1 MKYGFIGCGNMGGAL
16 ATAIAK
22 TTTDIMLADY
32 SQEKAVALAE
42 ELGCSHGTNEDI
54 IENCERIFLGVKPQV
69 MGDMLTGLTSL
80 LQEKKPTLIT
90 MAAGLAIEKIEA
102 LAGGN
107 LPVIR
112 IMPNTP
118 VAVGKGMVLYCRN
131 SLVSDEVIADFVND
145 MRYAG
150 TLDAL
155 DEELIDAG
163 CSLSGC
169 GPAFMYM
176 YIEALAQGAA
186 ECGLPLKKAI
196 KYAAVTMEGAAR
208 LALSSAKSPE
218 TLRQEVCSP
227 GGSTIQGVISLEES
241 NFREEAAEAVKK
253 AYKRNKELSQC

>member
-22 TTTDIMLADY
+22 TTTDMMLADY
-32 SQEKAVALAE
+32 SQEKAIALAE
-42 ELGCSHGTNEDI
+42 KLGCSHGTNEEI
-54 IENCERIFLGVKPQV
+54 IRNCDRIFLGVKPQV
-69 MGDMLTGLTSL
+69 MGDMLTSLSPL

-90 MAAGLAIEKIEA
+90 MAAGLSLEKIET

-118 VAVGKGMVLYCRN
+118 VAVGKGMVLYCKN
-131 SLVSDEVIADFVND
+131 ALVSDETIADFVTD

-155 DEELIDAG
+155 DENLIDAG

-176 YIEALAQGAA
+176 YIEALAKGAE
-186 ECGLPLKKAI
+186 ECGLPLEKAI

-208 LALSSAKSPE
+208 LALSSDKTPE
-218 TLRQEVCSP
+218 VLRQEVCSP

-241 NFREEAAEAVKK
+241 SFRTDAADAVKK

>member
-16 ATAIAK
+16 AMAIAK

-32 SQEKAVALAE
+32 NQEKAMELAGK
-42 ELGCSHGTNEDI
+42 LGCSYGNNEDI
-54 IENCERIFLGVKPQV
+54 IQNCERIFLGVKPQV
-69 MGDMLTGLTSL
+69 MGDMLTSL
-80 LQEKKPTLIT
+80 APILQEKKPTLIT
-90 MAAGLAIEKIEA
+90 MAAGLSLEKIEA

-118 VAVGKGMVLYCRN
+118 VAVGKGMVLYCKN
-131 SLVSDEVIADFVND
+131 ALVTNEVITDFVND

-155 DEELIDAG
+155 EEELIDAG

-176 YIEALAQGAA
+176 YIEALAKGAA
-186 ECGLPLKKAI
+186 ECGLPLDKAI
-196 KYAAVTMEGAAR
+196 KYAAVTMEGAAK
-208 LALSSAKSPE
+208 LALSSDKTPE

-241 NFREEAAEAVKK
+241 SFREDAADAVKK

>member
-32 SQEKAVALAE
+32 SQEKAIALADK
-42 ELGCSHGTNEDI
+42 LGCSYGTNEEI
-54 IENCERIFLGVKPQV
+54 IQCCDRIFLGVKPQV
-69 MGDMLTGLTSL
+69 MGDMLSSLSSL

-90 MAAGLAIEKIEA
+90 MAAGLSLEKIET

-118 VAVGKGMVLYCRN
+118 VAVGKGMVLHCKN
-131 SLVSDEVIADFVND
+131 ALVSDETIADFVTD

-155 DEELIDAG
+155 DEDLIDAG

-176 YIEALAQGAA
+176 YIEALAKGAT
-186 ECGLPLKKAI
+186 ECGLPFEKAI

-208 LALSSAKSPE
+208 LALSSDKTPE
-218 TLRQEVCSP
+218 VLRQEVCSP
-227 GGSTIQGVISLEES
+227 GGSTIQGVISLEKS
-241 NFREEAAEAVKK
+241 SFREDAADAIKK
-253 AYKRNKELSQC
+253 AYKRNKELSEC

>member
-16 ATAIAK
+16 ATALAK
-22 TTTDIMLADY
+22 STTDIMLADY
-32 SQEKAVALAE
+32 SQEKAIALAKQ
-42 ELGCSHGTNEDI
+42 LNCSHGSNEDI
-54 IENCERIFLGVKPQV
+54 IRNCKRIFLGVKPQV
-69 MGDMLTGLTSL
+69 MGEMLTALRPL
-80 LQEKKPTLIT
+80 LQAAKPILIT
-90 MAAGLAIEKIEA
+90 MAAGLSLEKIEEM
-102 LAGGN
+102 AGGN

-118 VAVGKGMVLYCRN
+118 VAVGKGMILYCKN
-131 SLVSDEVIADFVND
+131 ALVEDETLADFVND
-145 MRYAG
+145 MKFAG

-155 DEELIDAG
+155 EEDLIDAG

-176 YIEALAQGAA
+176 YIEALAKGAA
-186 ECGLPLKKAI
+186 ECGLPLEKAM

-208 LALSSAKSPE
+208 LALSSEKTPE

-227 GGSTIQGVISLEES
+227 GGSTIQGVLSLEES
-241 NFREEAAEAVKK
+241 TFREDAANAIKK